1 MAYDAQRRQL
11 IEERNQ
17 IQRIMTET
25 RHFGLETGM
34 MDMTGELS
42 SYDQHP
48 ADQATELF
56 EREKDLGLSQ
66 HEMNRLFQVERAL
79 SHFADGT
86 YGICERCKQP
96 IEAARL
102 EAEPAA
108 LCCIDCQRDIDGP
121 LREVLARRPVEE
133 EVLEVPFARTD
144 MDDADAT
151 FFDGED
157 TWQALASM
165 NNVVDRGASED
176 QHLHR
181 ENNGYVDALDQVSN
195 AQYKAQLP
203 D

>member
-1 MAYDAQRRQL
+1 MAFDAQRRQL
-11 IEERNQ
+11 IKERNQ
-17 IQRIMTET
+17 IQHIMTET
-25 RHFGLETGM
+25 RHFGVETGM
-34 MDMTGELS
+34 MNMTGELS

-86 YGICERCKQP
+86 YGTCERCQQP

-108 LCCIDCQRDIDGP
+108 LNCIACQRAIDEP
-121 LREVLARRPVEE
+121 LRDVLARRPVEE
-133 EVLEVPFARTD
+133 EVLEVPFARTN
-144 MDDADAT
+144 MDGADAT

-165 NNVVDRGASED
+165 NNVVDRSASED

-195 AQYKAQLP
+195 QQYKAQLP